1 MPPIFKTASS
11 YLSRLWNRQLLV
23 FFFFLLLST
32 AFWVFTAGKEVK
44 EKDFDV
50 TIELVGVPKNVVI
63 TTDPPKK
70 VTITLRDEVFTL
82 LRYQLKKQRNFR
94 AVINWNEIDTSTGH
108 VKLQTANLLKPL
120 IATLHST
127 TQIIGQKPE
136 NVEFYFNY
144 GLSKTVD
151 VVLQGIIQADST
163 CYVIAQDIKP
173 RKVTVY
179 GSKEALDTVTGAY
192 LQPVNLR
199 DLKEN
204 KTIDVHFQR
213 VKGLKFVPDVVTL
226 TVYADG
232 MMEKTVQV
240 PVRGVNFPAGK
251 TLCTFP
257 PKVSVTYLV
266 GTSLD
271 KNIGPDAF
279 TIVLNYE
286 DLINS
291 SGNRSSL
298 SLKSL
303 PTGVK
308 NARITPSEV
317 EFIIEEDRNYN
328 ESEE

>member
-1 MPPIFKTASS
+1 MPPILKTASS

-23 FFFFLLLST
+23 FLFFLLLST

-50 TIELVGVPKNVVI
+50 SVELVGVPKNVVI
-63 TTDPPKK
+63 TTEPPKK

-82 LRYQLKKQRNFR
+82 LRYQIKKQRNFR
-94 AVINWNEIDTSTGH
+94 IVINWHEIDATSGH

-127 TQIIGQKPE
+127 TQVIGHKPE
-136 NVEFYFNY
+136 VVEFYFNY

-151 VVLQGIIQADST
+151 VVLQGIVQADST
-163 CYVIAQDIKP
+163 CYLIAKDIKP

-179 GSKEALDTVTGAY
+179 GAKEMLDTVTGAY

-204 KTIDVHFQR
+204 KTVDVYFQR
-213 VKGLKFVPDVVTL
+213 VKGLKFVPEKVKL

-251 TLCTFP
+251 SLCTFP
-257 PKVSVTYLV
+257 PKVNVTYLV

-291 SGNRSSL
+291 SDNRSSL

-317 EFIIEEDRNYN
+317 EFIIEEDKTYN
-328 ESEE
+328 AEE